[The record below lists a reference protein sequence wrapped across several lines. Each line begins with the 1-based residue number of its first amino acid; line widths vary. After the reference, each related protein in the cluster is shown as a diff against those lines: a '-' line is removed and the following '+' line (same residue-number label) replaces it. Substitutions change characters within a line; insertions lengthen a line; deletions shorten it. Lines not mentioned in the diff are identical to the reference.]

1 MIPFLITH
9 RSFCF
14 NLLSSQPFFLYLR
27 ASPIIG
33 YLPFEVLGTSGYDY
47 YHVDDL
53 ELIAQCHK
61 QRKQICLRILFLVS
75 FKTGWHAEKFLF
87 HFFPCSNAVWEGE
100 ILLLSLPDQRS
111 AVDLAADA
119 LLHHVPSVEL
129 QAWVHRLHSH
139 CCQVSL
145 GGPCS
150 ALLPAR
156 LGLRRSPKTQ
166 LPKLK

>member
-1 MIPFLITH
+1 MEVPVFRSQVNISVILFLITH

-61 QRKQICLRILFLVS
+61 QRKQNCLRILFLVS
-75 FKTGWHAEKFLF
+75 FKTGRHAEKFPFHLF
-87 HFFPCSNAVWEGE
+87 S
-100 ILLLSLPDQRS
+100 
-111 AVDLAADA
+111 
-119 LLHHVPSVEL
+119 PSVMQFGKGKSCYYRFLTKGQQWIWL
-129 QAWVHRLHSH
+129 QTHYYITYHQWNSKPEFIVCTHTVVR
-139 CCQVSL
+139 
-145 GGPCS
+145 
-150 ALLPAR
+150 
-156 LGLRRSPKTQ
+156 
-166 LPKLK
+166 